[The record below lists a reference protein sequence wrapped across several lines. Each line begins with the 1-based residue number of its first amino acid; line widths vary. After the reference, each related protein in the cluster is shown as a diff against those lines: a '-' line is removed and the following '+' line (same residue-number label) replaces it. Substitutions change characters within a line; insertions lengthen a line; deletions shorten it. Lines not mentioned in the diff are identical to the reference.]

1 MVRITMDG
9 VNEVI
14 NFLSEISSPKK
25 ADQVLNIVISKTLL
39 LAFKYAPEDT
49 GKMESNITWQK
60 TGDEYELVCDIPY
73 AIYNEYGTYRMPA
86 GTEDNPLNITS
97 TSGKSAYRPF
107 LRPAA
112 YQVLN
117 ELDTI
122 INSVFFG
129 SVISKGD
136 E

>member
-49 GKMESNITWQK
+49 GKMENNITWQK
-60 TGDEYELVCDIPY
+60 NGEEYELVCDIPY
-73 AIYNEYGTYRMPA
+73 AVYNEYGTYKMPA
-86 GTEDNPLNITS
+86 GTDSNPLSITS
-97 TSGKSAYRPF
+97 TSGKRAYRPF
-107 LRPAA
+107 LRPSA
-112 YQVLN
+112 YAVLN
-117 ELDTI
+117 ELDSI
-122 INSVFFG
+122 INSIFFG
-129 SVISKGD
+129 RVVSI
-136 E
+136 